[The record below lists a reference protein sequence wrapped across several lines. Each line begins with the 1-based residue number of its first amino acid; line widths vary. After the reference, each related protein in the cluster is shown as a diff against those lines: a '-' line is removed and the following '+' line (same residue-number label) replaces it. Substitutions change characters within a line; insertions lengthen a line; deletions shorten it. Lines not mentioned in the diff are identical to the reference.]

1 MLFCMLFGARLM
13 RALSSKPCIYACTDA
28 KPHTLHTHLLQSG
41 AKSMSQRLEDCI
53 KWRSTPLETANHKV
67 CAQPVCGKAPFLTL
81 ITPGILE
88 NMDFELAIVHALPL

>member
-13 RALSSKPCIYACTDA
+13 RALSRKTCIYASTDA
-28 KPHTLHTHLLQSG
+28 KPHTLCTHLLRSG

-53 KWRSTPLETANHKV
+53 KWCSTPLETAEHKV

-81 ITPGILE
+81 ITPDIWE
-88 NMDFELAIVHALPL
+88 KRDFELAVLHALPL